1 MIMIDIMEITSTA
14 NEIGPNS
21 GVVALDV
28 ELAV

>member
-1 MIMIDIMEITSTA
+1 MIMIDIMEITSTV